1 VKVENPT
8 TRKTH
13 EAHISHAVAAT
24 AVTMSSLLTAV
35 LSFTAP
41 VRKPYPL
48 VWDGV
53 LSPDTLGVL
62 ITAGEQRGHV
72 FTSVFD
78 RGESVDKPGRTVIEV
93 ALCSILE
100 QMGDES
106 RYLEYWW
113 RGDSKGMEVHR
124 DVDEA
129 LCRSHRVGDIGVQR
143 CPSHGHVLYLDI
155 ESGVRGPTCVWEEE
169 PDHSD
174 NAAILAAGA
183 RRDPRSGPPR
193 SLSTL
198 HVVPAVAGRLLR
210 FDGASL
216 HSVLGPK
223 CALLETSGTAPI
235 PPGAGVRR
243 AVLLFNTW
251 WCDPPGLPSPQDP
264 AAPKAV
270 AALAAL
276 PMRPSCEPGSAWRA
290 VVPTV
295 EEEKEEEASTTTL
308 IKAALLG
315 DLTRRGCEAASL
327 TARVGT
333 RAIEAALASEA
344 AVHSVR
350 LLSTHAKRGDGEAGP
365 LAAALGGDGLGNLGM
380 DLGGFG
386 GVSGDSSGGT
396 VEIDE
401 EEELAMRLGHA
412 AHLESEFWGVDDAE
426 DDFELDDDNEEGEQ
440 GSPTDLSWANF
451 VAARKE
457 LETGGDAA

>member
-1 VKVENPT
+1 
-8 TRKTH
+8 
-13 EAHISHAVAAT
+13 
-24 AVTMSSLLTAV
+24 MSSLLISAV

-48 VWDGV
+48 IWDGV

-62 ITAGEQRGHV
+62 IAAGEQRGHV

-169 PDHSD
+169 PDDSD

-193 SLSTL
+193 PLSTL

-223 CALLETSGTAPI
+223 CALLETSGTAGPV

-251 WCDPPGLPSPQDP
+251 WCDPPGLPSPMDP

-276 PMRPSCEPGSAWRA
+276 PTRPACEPGSAWRA
-290 VVPTV
+290 VVPMG
-295 EEEKEEEASTTTL
+295 EEEEEEASTTTF

-333 RAIEAALASEA
+333 RAIKAALASEA
-344 AVHSVR
+344 AVHTVR
-350 LLSTHAKRGDGEAGP
+350 LLPTHANRGDGEKAGP
-365 LAAALGGDGLGNLGM
+365 LGAALGDDVLGNLGM

-386 GVSGDSSGGT
+386 GVSGDSSDGT
-396 VEIDE
+396 VEVDE

-426 DDFELDDDNEEGEQ
+426 DDFEFDDEEEEGEQ
-440 GSPTDLSWANF
+440 GTPTDLSWANF

-457 LETGGDAA
+457 FETGGDAA